1 MRKLFGRVC
10 AIATAAVMMAGTVM
24 AQLPVSV
31 YASDDKGLVTAATQQ
46 PFRVLTAQEMVEE
59 MGAGW
64 NLGNTMD
71 GHTGFTPNETLWQHV
86 ETTKQVI
93 KTVHDNGF
101 NTVRIP
107 VTWGTMI
114 DDENGYA
121 VNDKWISRVQDI
133 VDYCIEQ
140 DMYVIVNIHHDGAE
154 QTGWLR
160 IASDDF
166 DSVKEKYKAVWKQIA
181 QRFKDY
187 DEHLIFESMNEVTGP
202 GNNIQFDMDRVM
214 ELNQVFVDTVRGTG
228 SNNAYRWLSVP
239 GRYTNITNTTQYDFR
254 LPEDTVENRLFLS
267 VHYYNWLFGLAEN
280 TTYTE
285 WTKDMTDELIAEF
298 AQLEKFTSQGVPV
311 IVGEYGAIDKR
322 NEADR
327 AYHYEVVNRICS
339 TGMIVACYWD
349 NGEYDLTKEPT
360 DYNFTLIDREK
371 CEPVYPDL
379 IAAILRGKYLEGP
392 ADCSGLSKGT
402 QIVPITDFQMEK
414 DELCIEVGALY
425 ETSVKNILPE
435 DTNDIVLWKTDDPSV
450 ATVYDGRI
458 RARGIGTTTI
468 TAYSQKDGVSKS
480 MTVTVIAGKGAEDI
494 ELSVPEQLELNADSY
509 TYIGAQTNDAKEY
522 FTYRSSNED
531 VVTVSRTGKVLAKT
545 DGVAYV
551 TTTSST
557 GKSAVTRVVVGHK
570 AGANEIS
577 LAVNVY
583 YNDNDNSYFSNEY
596 GKPITV
602 SGDGTYT
609 LTFNCDEDLS
619 DDAAKAGVDSLS
631 HMTAIYIKDHDV
643 TLGEAKKSKLTA
655 CNIMYDKIV
664 VDGTELTITQTE
676 PKSALKSSGIF
687 DTNDPINSWDGSM
700 VEEVVVKKH
709 VADFK
714 DIENPKTIEITFTL
728 SGMEFE
734 GAGEEDAAEDVAIE
748 SMELEVVDNADGTY
762 SVIAKV
768 TPENATEKIY
778 FASEDESV
786 AAISQ
791 PLAAVENGKAQVLAN
806 AFKIGGTKVT
816 AYAEGMAT
824 AEILLGVSG
833 ITPAE
838 SEAASVGDIIPAPEV
853 DISHE
858 TDEQPT
864 EQQSETE
871 STTPEET
878 QTSSE
883 ADNTSE
889 PGQQTSA
896 ASSGATLSTG
906 AAVAIIVGVVLVAG
920 IVVVILLKPKK
931 DKTTEK

>member
-1 MRKLFGRVC
+1 MRKLIGRVC
-10 AIATAAVMMAGTVM
+10 AIATAAVVLAGSVM
-24 AQLPVSV
+24 SGLSCRV
-31 YASDDKGLVTAATQQ
+31 YASDDKGLVAAATQQ
-46 PFRVLTAQEMVEE
+46 PFRVLSAQEMVQE

-101 NTVRIP
+101 NTIRIP

-121 VNDKWISRVQDI
+121 INDKWLSRVQDI
-133 VDYCIEQ
+133 VDYCVEQ

-166 DSVKEKYKAVWKQIA
+166 DSVKEKYEAVWKQIA

-214 ELNQVFVDTVRGTG
+214 ELNQIFVDTVRGTG

-285 WTKDMTDELIAEF
+285 WTKDMTDELVAEF

-327 AYHYEVVNRICS
+327 AYHYEVVNRICN

-360 DYNFTLIDREK
+360 DYNFTLIDRET

-379 IAAILRGKYLEGP
+379 IAAILRGKYLDGP
-392 ADCSGLSKGT
+392 SDCSDLSKGT
-402 QIVPITDFQMEK
+402 AIIPITDFELEK
-414 DELCIEVGALY
+414 EELCIEVGALY
-425 ETSVKNILPE
+425 ETSVKNVLPE
-435 DTNDIVLWKTDDPSV
+435 NTNDIVLWKTDDPSV

-468 TAYSQKDGVSKS
+468 TAYSQKDGYSKS
-480 MTVTVIAGKGAEDI
+480 MTVTVIAQKGAEDI
-494 ELSVPEQLELNADSY
+494 ELSVPEQLELGTDSY
-509 TYIGAQTNDAKEY
+509 TYIGAQTNAAGEY

-531 VVTVSRTGKVLAKT
+531 IATVSRTGKVLAKS
-545 DGVAYV
+545 DGVAYI
-551 TTTSST
+551 TTTAAA
-557 GKSAVTRVVVGHK
+557 GKSATTRVVVGHK

-583 YNDNDNSYFSNEY
+583 YNDNDHSFFSNEY

-609 LTFNCDEDLS
+609 LTFNCEEDLS

-631 HMTAIYIKDHDV
+631 RMTAIYIKDHDV
-643 TLGEAKKSKLTA
+643 TLGEAKKSKLTS
-655 CNIMYDKIV
+655 CNIMYDKVV
-664 VDGTELTITQTE
+664 VDGVELTVTQTG

-687 DTNDPINSWDGSM
+687 DTNDPVNSWDGSM
-700 VEEVVVKKH
+700 VEEVSVKKH
-709 VADFK
+709 VADFTTV
-714 DIENPKTIEITFTL
+714 ENPKTVEITFTL
-728 SGMEFE
+728 SDMEFE
-734 GAGEEDAAEDVAIE
+734 GFDDTQDMDIDVDY
-748 SMELEVVDNADGTY
+748 MELEVVDNEDGTY
-762 SVIAKV
+762 DIV
-768 TPENATEKIY
+768 ATVAPVEANEKIY
-778 FASEDESV
+778 FASADEAV
-786 AAISQ
+786 AAIAEPTVQISD
-791 PLAAVENGKAQVLAN
+791 GKAVAVAK
-806 AFKIGGTKVT
+806 AFKIGGSVIT
-816 AYAEGMAT
+816 AYTESGVSVS
-824 AEILLGVSG
+824 ILLGVSG
-833 ITPAE
+833 IE
-838 SEAASVGDIIPAPEV
+838 EYVSEADSVGDIIPAPEM
-853 DISHE
+853 DIKHE
-858 TDEQPT
+858 EPT
-864 EQQSETE
+864 QEVTETE
-871 STTPEET
+871 SESTTQAATQET
-878 QTSSE
+878 TTQEPTTE
-883 ADNTSE
+883 AQ
-889 PGQQTSA
+889 P
-896 ASSGATLSTG
+896 ASSGATVSTMTAVIIIAVVVL
-906 AAVAIIVGVVLVAG
+906 AAGVVVF
-920 IVVVILLKPKK
+920 IVLKPKK
-931 DKTTEK
+931 NKDSQSKG

>member
-1 MRKLFGRVC
+1 MRKMIGRMC
-10 AIATAAVMMAGTVM
+10 AIATAAVVLAGSVM
-24 AQLPVSV
+24 SGLSCRV
-31 YASDDKGLVTAATQQ
+31 YASDDKGLVAAATQQ
-46 PFRVLTAQEMVEE
+46 PFRVLSAQDMVQE

-121 VNDKWISRVQDI
+121 INDKWLSRVQDI
-133 VDYCIEQ
+133 VDYCVEQ

-166 DSVKEKYKAVWKQIA
+166 DSVKEKYEAVWKQIA

-214 ELNQVFVDTVRGTG
+214 ELNQIFVDTVRGTG

-254 LPEDTVENRLFLS
+254 LPEDTVENSLFLS

-285 WTKDMTDELIAEF
+285 WTKEMTDELVAEF

-327 AYHYEVVNRICS
+327 AYHYEVVNRICN

-349 NGEYDLTKEPT
+349 NGEYDLAKEPT

-379 IAAILRGKYLEGP
+379 IAAILRGKYLAGP
-392 ADCSGLSKGT
+392 SDCSDLSKGT
-402 QIVPITDFQMEK
+402 EIIPITDFELEK

-425 ETSVKNILPE
+425 ETSVKNVLPE
-435 DTNDIVLWKTDDPSV
+435 NTNDIVLWKTDDPSV

-468 TAYSQKDGVSKS
+468 TAYSQKDGYSKS
-480 MTVTVIAGKGAEDI
+480 MTVTVIAQKGAEDI
-494 ELSVPEQLELNADSY
+494 ELSVPEQLELSTDSY
-509 TYIGAQTNDAKEY
+509 TYIGAQINVSGEY
-522 FTYRSSNED
+522 LTYRSSNED
-531 VVTVSRTGKVLAKT
+531 IATVSRTGKVLAKS
-545 DGVAYV
+545 DGVAYI
-551 TTTSST
+551 TTTAAK
-557 GKSAVTRVVVGHK
+557 GKSATTRVVVGHK

-583 YNDNDNSYFSNEY
+583 YNDNDHSFFSNEY
-596 GKPITV
+596 GEPITV

-609 LTFNCDEDLS
+609 LTFNCEEDLS

-631 HMTAIYIKDHDV
+631 KMTAIYIKDHAV
-643 TLGEAKKSKLTA
+643 TLGQEKKSKLVS
-655 CNIMYDKIV
+655 CNIMYDSVV
-664 VDGTELTITQTE
+664 VDGVELTVTQTE

-709 VADFK
+709 VADFTTV
-714 DIENPKTIEITFTL
+714 ENPKTVEITFTL
-728 SGMEFE
+728 SDMEFE
-734 GAGEEDAAEDVAIE
+734 NTGDTGDTDIE
-748 SMELEVVDNADGTY
+748 VDYMELEVVDNEDGTY
-762 SVIAKV
+762 DIV
-768 TPENATEKIY
+768 ATVAPIEANEKIY
-778 FASEDESV
+778 FASEDEAV
-786 AAISQ
+786 AAIAEPTVQISDGR
-791 PLAAVENGKAQVLAN
+791 AVAVAKAL
-806 AFKIGGTKVT
+806 KIGGSVIT
-816 AYAEGMAT
+816 AYTESGVSAS
-824 AEILLGVSG
+824 ILLGVSG
-833 ITPAE
+833 ITE
-838 SEAASVGDIIPAPEV
+838 YVSEADSVGDIIPAPER
-853 DISHE
+853 DIKHE
-858 TDEQPT
+858 EPT
-864 EQQSETE
+864 QEVAETE
-871 STTPEET
+871 SESTTQAAAQESTT
-878 QTSSE
+878 QEPATE
-883 ADNTSE
+883 AQ
-889 PGQQTSA
+889 P
-896 ASSGATLSTG
+896 ASSGATVSTMT
-906 AAVAIIVGVVLVAG
+906 AVIIIVGVVLAAG
-920 IVVVILLKPKK
+920 VVVFIMLRPKK
-931 DKTTEK
+931 NKGSQRKG

>member
-1 MRKLFGRVC
+1 MRKMIGRMC
-10 AIATAAVMMAGTVM
+10 AIATAAVVLAGSVM
-24 AQLPVSV
+24 SGLSCRV
-31 YASDDKGLVTAATQQ
+31 YASDDKGLVAAATQQ
-46 PFRVLTAQEMVEE
+46 PFRVLSAQEMVRE
-59 MGAGW
+59 MGSGW

-121 VNDKWISRVQDI
+121 INDKWLSRVQDI
-133 VDYCIEQ
+133 VDYCVEQ

-166 DSVKEKYKAVWKQIA
+166 DSVKEKYEAVWKQIA
-181 QRFKDY
+181 GRFKDY

-267 VHYYNWLFGLAEN
+267 VHYYNFLFGLAEN

-285 WTKDMTDELIAEF
+285 WTKEMTDELVEEF
-298 AQLEKFTSQGVPV
+298 AQLEKFTLQGVPV
-311 IVGEYGAIDKR
+311 IVGEYGAVDKR

-327 AYHYEVVNRICS
+327 AYHYEVVNRICN

-360 DYNFTLIDREK
+360 DYNFTLIDRES

-379 IAAILRGKYLEGP
+379 VAAILRGKYLAGP
-392 ADCSGLSKGT
+392 SDCSDLSKGT
-402 QIVPITDFQMEK
+402 EIIPITDFGLEK

-425 ETSVKNILPE
+425 ETSVKDILPE

-468 TAYSQKDGVSKS
+468 TAYSQKDGYGKS
-480 MTVTVIAGKGAEDI
+480 MTVTVIAQNSTEDI
-494 ELSVPEQLELNADSY
+494 ELAVPEQLELDTDSY
-509 TYIGAQTNDAKEY
+509 TYIDARTNDAGAY
-522 FTYRSSNED
+522 LTYRSSNED
-531 VVTVSRTGKVLAKT
+531 IATVSRTGKVLAKS
-545 DGVAYV
+545 DGVAYI
-551 TTTSST
+551 TTTAAS
-557 GKSAVTRVVVGHK
+557 GKSATTRVVVGHK

-583 YNDNDNSYFSNEY
+583 YNDNDHSFFSNEY
-596 GKPITV
+596 GEPITV
-602 SGDGTYT
+602 TGDGTYT
-609 LTFNCDEDLS
+609 LTFDCEEDLS
-619 DDAAKAGVDSLS
+619 DAAAKAGVDSLS
-631 HMTAIYIKDHDV
+631 KMTAIYIKDHAV
-643 TLGEAKKSKLTA
+643 TLGQEKKSKLVS
-655 CNIMYDKIV
+655 CNIMYDSVV
-664 VDGTELTITQTE
+664 VDGVELTVTQTE

-700 VEEVVVKKH
+700 VEEVSVKKH
-709 VADFK
+709 VADFTTV
-714 DIENPKTIEITFTL
+714 ENPKTVEITFTL
-728 SGMEFE
+728 SDMEFE
-734 GAGEEDAAEDVAIE
+734 GTDDMENVVVDVE
-748 SMELEVVDNADGTY
+748 GMELEVIDNEDGTY
-762 SVIAKV
+762 DIV
-768 TPENATEKIY
+768 ATVAPIEANEKIY
-778 FASEDESV
+778 FASEDEAV
-786 AAISQ
+786 AVIAEPTVQ
-791 PLAAVENGKAQVLAN
+791 VTDGKAAVTAKAL
-806 AFKIGGTKVT
+806 KIGGSVIT
-816 AYAEGMAT
+816 AYSESGVAAS
-824 AEILLGVSG
+824 ILLGVSG
-833 ITPAE
+833 ITE
-838 SEAASVGDIIPAPEV
+838 YVSEADSVGDIIPAPEM
-853 DISHE
+853 DIKHE
-858 TDEQPT
+858 EST
-864 EQQSETE
+864 EETAETTSGADTTARESET
-871 STTPEET
+871 
-878 QTSSE
+878 
-883 ADNTSE
+883 
-889 PGQQTSA
+889 QQTTQEPDTEPVQADVA
-896 ASSGATLSTG
+896 AGNVSTMTAILIIAG
-906 AAVAIIVGVVLVAG
+906 VVVAAAVVVF
-920 IVVVILLKPKK
+920 VILKPKK
-931 DKTTEK
+931 KSDSKE

>member
-10 AIATAAVMMAGTVM
+10 AVATAAVMMAGTVM
-24 AQLPVSV
+24 AQLPVSI
-31 YASDDKGLVTAATQQ
+31 YASDDKGLVAAATQQ

-181 QRFKDY
+181 KRFKDY

-239 GRYTNITNTTQYDFR
+239 GRYTNITNTTQYDFS

-285 WTKDMTDELIAEF
+285 WTKDMTDELVAEF

-311 IVGEYGAIDKR
+311 IVGEYGAVDKR

-379 IAAILRGKYLEGP
+379 IAAILRGKYLEVSCRLLRLIEGY
-392 ADCSGLSKGT
+392 
-402 QIVPITDFQMEK
+402 TD
-414 DELCIEVGALY
+414 
-425 ETSVKNILPE
+425 S
-435 DTNDIVLWKTDDPSV
+435 
-450 ATVYDGRI
+450 
-458 RARGIGTTTI
+458 
-468 TAYSQKDGVSKS
+468 
-480 MTVTVIAGKGAEDI
+480 
-494 ELSVPEQLELNADSY
+494 SY
-509 TYIGAQTNDAKEY
+509 
-522 FTYRSSNED
+522 
-531 VVTVSRTGKVLAKT
+531 
-545 DGVAYV
+545 
-551 TTTSST
+551 
-557 GKSAVTRVVVGHK
+557 H
-570 AGANEIS
+570 
-577 LAVNVY
+577 
-583 YNDNDNSYFSNEY
+583 
-596 GKPITV
+596 
-602 SGDGTYT
+602 
-609 LTFNCDEDLS
+609 
-619 DDAAKAGVDSLS
+619 
-631 HMTAIYIKDHDV
+631 
-643 TLGEAKKSKLTA
+643 
-655 CNIMYDKIV
+655 
-664 VDGTELTITQTE
+664 
-676 PKSALKSSGIF
+676 
-687 DTNDPINSWDGSM
+687 
-700 VEEVVVKKH
+700 
-709 VADFK
+709 
-714 DIENPKTIEITFTL
+714 
-728 SGMEFE
+728 
-734 GAGEEDAAEDVAIE
+734 
-748 SMELEVVDNADGTY
+748 
-762 SVIAKV
+762 
-768 TPENATEKIY
+768 
-778 FASEDESV
+778 
-786 AAISQ
+786 
-791 PLAAVENGKAQVLAN
+791 
-806 AFKIGGTKVT
+806 
-816 AYAEGMAT
+816 
-824 AEILLGVSG
+824 
-833 ITPAE
+833 
-838 SEAASVGDIIPAPEV
+838 
-853 DISHE
+853 
-858 TDEQPT
+858 
-864 EQQSETE
+864 
-871 STTPEET
+871 
-878 QTSSE
+878 
-883 ADNTSE
+883 
-889 PGQQTSA
+889 
-896 ASSGATLSTG
+896 
-906 AAVAIIVGVVLVAG
+906 
-920 IVVVILLKPKK
+920 
-931 DKTTEK
+931 

>member
-1 MRKLFGRVC
+1 MRKLIGRVC
-10 AIATAAVMMAGTVM
+10 AIATAAVVLAGSVM
-24 AQLPVSV
+24 SGLSCMV
-31 YASDDKGLVTAATQQ
+31 YASDDKGLVAAATQQ
-46 PFRVLTAQEMVEE
+46 PFRVLSAQEMVQE

-101 NTVRIP
+101 NTIRIP

-114 DDENGYA
+114 DDENDYA
-121 VNDKWISRVQDI
+121 INDKWLSRVQDI
-133 VDYCIEQ
+133 VDYCVEQ

-166 DSVKEKYKAVWKQIA
+166 DSVKEKYEAVWKQIA

-214 ELNQVFVDTVRGTG
+214 ELNQIFVDTVRGTG

-254 LPEDTVENRLFLS
+254 LPEDTVEDRLFLS

-285 WTKDMTDELIAEF
+285 WTKDMTDELVTEF

-327 AYHYEVVNRICS
+327 AYHYEVVNRICN

-360 DYNFTLIDREK
+360 DYNFTLIDRET

-379 IAAILRGKYLEGP
+379 IAAILRGKYLGGP
-392 ADCSGLSKGT
+392 SDCSDLSKGT
-402 QIVPITDFQMEK
+402 EIIPITDFELEK
-414 DELCIEVGALY
+414 EKLCIEVGALY
-425 ETSVKNILPE
+425 ETSVKNVLPE
-435 DTNDIVLWKTDDPSV
+435 NTNDIVLWKTDDPSV

-468 TAYSQKDGVSKS
+468 TAYSQKGGYGKS
-480 MTVTVIAGKGAEDI
+480 MTVTVIAQKGAENI
-494 ELSVPEQLELNADSY
+494 ELSVPEQLELGTDSY
-509 TYIGAQTNDAKEY
+509 TYIAAQTNAAGEY
-522 FTYRSSNED
+522 FTYRSSNEEIA
-531 VVTVSRTGKVLAKT
+531 TVSRTGKVLAKA
-545 DGVAYV
+545 DGVAYI
-551 TTTSST
+551 TTTAAT
-557 GKSAVTRVVVGHK
+557 GKSATTRVVVGHK

-583 YNDNDNSYFSNEY
+583 YNDNDHSFFSNEY

-609 LTFNCDEDLS
+609 LTFNCEEDLS

-631 HMTAIYIKDHDV
+631 RMTAIYIKDHDV
-643 TLGEAKKSKLTA
+643 TLGEAKKSKLTS
-655 CNIMYDKIV
+655 CNIMYDKVV
-664 VDGTELTITQTE
+664 VDGVELTVTQTE

-709 VADFK
+709 VADFTTV
-714 DIENPKTIEITFTL
+714 ENPKTVEITFTL
-728 SGMEFE
+728 SDMEFE
-734 GAGEEDAAEDVAIE
+734 GSEDTQDTAVDVDY
-748 SMELEVVDNADGTY
+748 MELEVVDNEDGTY
-762 SVIAKV
+762 NIIATV
-768 TPENATEKIY
+768 APAEANEKIY
-778 FASEDESV
+778 FASADEAV
-786 AAISQ
+786 AAIAEPTVRISD
-791 PLAAVENGKAQVLAN
+791 GKAVAVAK
-806 AFKIGGTKVT
+806 AFKIGGSVIT
-816 AYAEGMAT
+816 AYTESGVSVS
-824 AEILLGVSG
+824 ILLGVSG
-833 ITPAE
+833 IE
-838 SEAASVGDIIPAPEV
+838 EYVSEADSVGDIIPAPEM
-853 DISHE
+853 DIKHE
-858 TDEQPT
+858 EPT
-864 EQQSETE
+864 QEVTETERE
-871 STTPEET
+871 STTQAATQET
-878 QTSSE
+878 TTQEPTTE
-883 ADNTSE
+883 AQ
-889 PGQQTSA
+889 P
-896 ASSGATLSTG
+896 ASSGATVSTMT
-906 AAVAIIVGVVLVAG
+906 AVLIIVGVVLVAG
-920 IVVVILLKPKK
+920 VVVFIVLKPKK
-931 DKTTEK
+931 NKNPQSKG

>member
-1 MRKLFGRVC
+1 MRKMIGRVC
-10 AIATAAVMMAGTVM
+10 AIATAAVVLAGSVM
-24 AQLPVSV
+24 SGLSCRV
-31 YASDDKGLVTAATQQ
+31 YASDDKGLVAAATQQ
-46 PFRVLTAQEMVEE
+46 PFRVLSAQEMVQE

-101 NTVRIP
+101 NTIRIP

-121 VNDKWISRVQDI
+121 INDKWLSRVQDI
-133 VDYCIEQ
+133 VDYCVEQ

-166 DSVKEKYKAVWKQIA
+166 DSVKEKYEAVWKQIA

-214 ELNQVFVDTVRGTG
+214 ELNQIFVDTVRGTG

-285 WTKDMTDELIAEF
+285 WTKDMTDELVAEF

-327 AYHYEVVNRICS
+327 AYHYEVVNRICN

-360 DYNFTLIDREK
+360 DYNFTLIDRET

-379 IAAILRGKYLEGP
+379 IAAILRGKYLDGP
-392 ADCSGLSKGT
+392 SDCSDLSKGT
-402 QIVPITDFQMEK
+402 EIIPITDFELEK
-414 DELCIEVGALY
+414 EELCIEVGALY
-425 ETSVKNILPE
+425 ETSVKNVLPE
-435 DTNDIVLWKTDDPSV
+435 NTNDIVLWKTDDPSV

-468 TAYSQKDGVSKS
+468 TAYSQKDGYSNS
-480 MTVTVIAGKGAEDI
+480 MTVTVIAQKGAEDI
-494 ELSVPEQLELNADSY
+494 ELSVPEQLELGTDSY
-509 TYIGAQTNDAKEY
+509 TYIGAQTNDAGEY
-522 FTYRSSNED
+522 FTYRSSNEAIA
-531 VVTVSRTGKVLAKT
+531 TVSRTGKVLAKS
-545 DGVAYV
+545 DGVAYI
-551 TTTSST
+551 TTTAAT
-557 GKSAVTRVVVGHK
+557 GKSATTRVVVGHK

-583 YNDNDNSYFSNEY
+583 YNDNDHSFFSNEY

-609 LTFNCDEDLS
+609 LTFNCEEDLS

-631 HMTAIYIKDHDV
+631 RMTAIYIKDHDV
-643 TLGEAKKSKLTA
+643 TLGEAKKSKLTS
-655 CNIMYDKIV
+655 CNIMYDKVV
-664 VDGTELTITQTE
+664 VDGVELTVTQTE
-676 PKSALKSSGIF
+676 PKRALKSSGIF

-709 VADFK
+709 VADFTTV
-714 DIENPKTIEITFTL
+714 ENPKTVEITFTL
-728 SGMEFE
+728 SDMEFE
-734 GAGEEDAAEDVAIE
+734 SSEDTQDTAVDVDY
-748 SMELEVVDNADGTY
+748 MELEVVDNEDGTY
-762 SVIAKV
+762 NIIATV
-768 TPENATEKIY
+768 APVEANEKIY
-778 FASEDESV
+778 FASADEAV
-786 AAISQ
+786 AAIAEPTVQISD
-791 PLAAVENGKAQVLAN
+791 GKAVAVAKAL
-806 AFKIGGTKVT
+806 KIGGSVIT
-816 AYAEGMAT
+816 AYTESGVSVS
-824 AEILLGVSG
+824 ILLGVSC
-833 ITPAE
+833 IEEYVSDAD
-838 SEAASVGDIIPAPEV
+838 SVGDIIPAPEM
-853 DISHE
+853 DIKHE
-858 TDEQPT
+858 EPT
-864 EQQSETE
+864 QEVTETE
-871 STTPEET
+871 SESTTQAATQET
-878 QTSSE
+878 STQEPTTE
-883 ADNTSE
+883 AQ
-889 PGQQTSA
+889 P
-896 ASSGATLSTG
+896 ASSGATVSTMTAVIIIAVVVL
-906 AAVAIIVGVVLVAG
+906 AAGVVVFIA
-920 IVVVILLKPKK
+920 LKPKK
-931 DKTTEK
+931 NKDSQSKG

>member
-1 MRKLFGRVC
+1 MRKLIGRVC
-10 AIATAAVMMAGTVM
+10 AIATAAVVLAGSVM
-24 AQLPVSV
+24 SGLSCRV
-31 YASDDKGLVTAATQQ
+31 YASDDKGLVAAATQQ
-46 PFRVLTAQEMVEE
+46 PFRVLSAQEMVQE

-101 NTVRIP
+101 NTIRIP

-121 VNDKWISRVQDI
+121 INDKWLSRVQDI
-133 VDYCIEQ
+133 VDYCVEQ

-166 DSVKEKYKAVWKQIA
+166 DSVKEKYEAVWKQIA

-214 ELNQVFVDTVRGTG
+214 ELNQIFVDTVRGTG

-285 WTKDMTDELIAEF
+285 WTKDMTDELVAEF

-327 AYHYEVVNRICS
+327 AYHYEVVNRICN

-360 DYNFTLIDREK
+360 DYNFTLIDRET

-379 IAAILRGKYLEGP
+379 IAAILRGKYLDGP
-392 ADCSGLSKGT
+392 SDCSDLSKGT
-402 QIVPITDFQMEK
+402 EIIPITDFELEK
-414 DELCIEVGALY
+414 EELCIEVGALY
-425 ETSVKNILPE
+425 ETSVKNVLPE
-435 DTNDIVLWKTDDPSV
+435 NTNDIVLWKTDDPSV

-468 TAYSQKDGVSKS
+468 TAYSQKDGYSNS
-480 MTVTVIAGKGAEDI
+480 MTVTVIAQKGAEDI
-494 ELSVPEQLELNADSY
+494 ELSVPEQLELGTDSY
-509 TYIGAQTNDAKEY
+509 TYIGAQTNDAGEY
-522 FTYRSSNED
+522 FTYRSSNEAIA
-531 VVTVSRTGKVLAKT
+531 TVSRTGKVLAKS
-545 DGVAYV
+545 DGVAYI
-551 TTTSST
+551 TTTAAT
-557 GKSAVTRVVVGHK
+557 GKSATTRVVVGHK

-583 YNDNDNSYFSNEY
+583 YNDNDHSFFSNEY

-609 LTFNCDEDLS
+609 LTFNCEEDLS

-631 HMTAIYIKDHDV
+631 RMTAIYIKDHDV
-643 TLGEAKKSKLTA
+643 TLGEAKKSKLTS
-655 CNIMYDKIV
+655 CNIMYDKVV
-664 VDGTELTITQTE
+664 VDGVELTVTQTE
-676 PKSALKSSGIF
+676 PKRALKSSGIF

-709 VADFK
+709 VADFTTV
-714 DIENPKTIEITFTL
+714 ENPKTVEITFTL
-728 SGMEFE
+728 SDMEFE
-734 GAGEEDAAEDVAIE
+734 SSEDTQDTAVDVDY
-748 SMELEVVDNADGTY
+748 MELEVVDNEDGTY
-762 SVIAKV
+762 NIIATV
-768 TPENATEKIY
+768 APVEANEKIY
-778 FASEDESV
+778 FASADEAV
-786 AAISQ
+786 AAIAEPTVQISD
-791 PLAAVENGKAQVLAN
+791 GKAVAVAKAL
-806 AFKIGGTKVT
+806 KIGGSVIT
-816 AYAEGMAT
+816 AYTESGVSVS
-824 AEILLGVSG
+824 ILLGVSC
-833 ITPAE
+833 IEEYVSDAD
-838 SEAASVGDIIPAPEV
+838 SVGDIIPAPEM
-853 DISHE
+853 DIKHE
-858 TDEQPT
+858 EPT
-864 EQQSETE
+864 QEVTETE
-871 STTPEET
+871 SESTTQAATQET
-878 QTSSE
+878 STQEPTTE
-883 ADNTSE
+883 AQ
-889 PGQQTSA
+889 P
-896 ASSGATLSTG
+896 ASSGATVSTMTAVIIIAVVVL
-906 AAVAIIVGVVLVAG
+906 AAGVVVFIA
-920 IVVVILLKPKK
+920 LKPKK
-931 DKTTEK
+931 NKDSQSKG